1 MHRKTIRRLAA
12 LGWALGCAAQA
23 GAATGVATAAANGG
37 ALTLTLEND
46 TFMGSD
52 NNYTNGLGLAWVSG
66 AVRADDPSAL
76 GRWARFWSFLPLM
89 DDPRYTTYAS
99 WALAHEMNTPDDIK
113 DPNPSPDDQPYSG
126 ILSVDSILYL
136 QRPGWT
142 HAWQLKLGVVGPA
155 AQADHAQRRFHRI
168 IGADQPRGWH
178 TQLPNEP
185 VVNLSYSVAHRLA
198 RGRAGESAE
207 WRVVPLATVGVG
219 NYLTGVGL
227 GVYGEFGWN
236 LVDALGVTALRSGLN
251 AASTVGVGRLDR
263 WSFSGFVGVGAYA
276 VGRYLP
282 LDGTLFRDSRS
293 VNAGHRSEMI
303 SAGLCLRHQGLT
315 MSVAVTRFRRMFD
328 TERRS
333 TDFGT
338 MSLSWML

>member
-1 MHRKTIRRLAA
+1 MRGRTIRLLLLA
-12 LGWALGCAAQA
+12 LGVLGCATPTW
-23 GAATGVATAAANGG
+23 AASEG

-52 NNYTNGLGLAWVSG
+52 NNYTNGLGIAWVSG
-66 AVRADDPSAL
+66 AVGAGDETAV
-76 GRWARFWSFLPLM
+76 GRWTRFWSFVPLM
-89 DDPRYTTYAS
+89 GDQRYTKYVS

-113 DPNPSPDDQPYSG
+113 DPNPSADDQPYSG

-136 QRPGWT
+136 SRRDWT

-155 AQADHAQRRFHRI
+155 SRADDVQRHFHRL
-168 IGADQPRGWH
+168 IGAEEPRGWD

-185 VVNLSYSVAHRLA
+185 VVNLSYSVAHRIA
-198 RGRAGESAE
+198 GGRAGTSAE
-207 WRVVPLATVGVG
+207 WRVVPVATAGVG
-219 NYLTGVGL
+219 NYFTGAGI

-236 LVDALGVTALRSGLN
+236 LVDALGVAALRSGLN

-263 WSFSGFVGVGAYA
+263 WSASAFVGVGAYA
-276 VGRYLP
+276 VARYLP

-293 VNAGHRSEMI
+293 VDGGHRPEMI
-303 SAGLCLRHQGLT
+303 SSGFCLRHDGLT
-315 MSVAVTRFRRMFD
+315 ASVALTRIRRMFG

-338 MSLSWML
+338 MSLSWLL

>member
-1 MHRKTIRRLAA
+1 MLGKEMGLALLTA
-12 LGWALGCAAQA
+12 CVLCGAPQAWAARE
-23 GAATGVATAAANGG
+23 G

-46 TFMGSD
+46 TFTGSD
-52 NNYTNGLGLAWVSG
+52 NNYTNGLGIAWVSG
-66 AVRADDPSAL
+66 AVRAGDEGPL

-89 DDPRYTTYAS
+89 KDERYTTYAS

-113 DPNPSPDDQPYSG
+113 NPNPSTDDQPYSG

-136 QRPGWT
+136 HRRDWT

-155 AQADHAQRRFHRI
+155 SQADHVQRGFHKL
-168 IGADQPRGWH
+168 IGADEPRGWH

-185 VVNLSYSVAHRLA
+185 IVNVSYSVAHRVA
-198 RGRAGESAE
+198 GGRAFGSSE
-207 WRVVPLATVGVG
+207 WRLVPVATAGIG
-219 NYLTGVGL
+219 NYFTGAGV

-251 AASTVGVGRLDR
+251 AASTVGVGRLDE
-263 WSFSGFVGVGAYA
+263 WSVSVFGGVGAYA
-276 VGRYLP
+276 IGRYLP
-282 LDGTLFRDSRS
+282 LDGTLFRDSRA
-293 VNAGHRSEMI
+293 VETAHRTDMA
-303 SAGLCLRHQGLT
+303 SAGLCVRRDGLT
-315 MSVAVTRFRRMFD
+315 LSVAWTRFRDVFN